1 MSGGPGPAGSLR
13 DLRAFPCGDGLLVRL
28 RTEPAHAVRVR
39 VVRVGTGVFS
49 YVLGRADDRL

>member
-1 MSGGPGPAGSLR
+1 MTWLPRRPGSAGVTV
-13 DLRAFPCGDGLLVRL
+13 AFPCGDGLLVRL

-39 VVRVGTGVFS
+39 VVRVGTGVLS